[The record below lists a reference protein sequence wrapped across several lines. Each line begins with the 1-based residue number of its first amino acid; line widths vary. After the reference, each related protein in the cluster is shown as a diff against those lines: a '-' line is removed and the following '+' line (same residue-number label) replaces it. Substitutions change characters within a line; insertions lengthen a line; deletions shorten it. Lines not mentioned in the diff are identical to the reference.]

1 MKERKGSQA
10 SEVVHMSKRRQKCE
24 KLSFGEELPSMLE
37 RKDELS
43 LAPFHTEDEETG
55 FILLMTVV
63 GRTEVH

>member
-1 MKERKGSQA
+1 
-10 SEVVHMSKRRQKCE
+10 MSKRRQKCE